1 VNNYHVAGLASSYN
15 VTGLARRSLSA
26 KLPYLQW
33 RTQMMDPE
41 NPVVKLCAQGM
52 EYESKG
58 NFEEASTVFMAAW
71 TQSTDDFERC
81 VAAHYVAR
89 HQKSPDEALTWNQ
102 RSLDYARALADDRVS
117 GFFPSLYLNM
127 GKAYE
132 DLGRWN
138 DARRFY
144 AMTVEVLPTLPN
156 NRYGEII
163 RDAVERAQERVAGAM
178 TRTSPSLGFNRH
190 GL

>member
-1 VNNYHVAGLASSYN
+1 
-15 VTGLARRSLSA
+15 
-26 KLPYLQW
+26 
-33 RTQMMDPE
+33 MDPE